1 MNGWEKVETK
11 RLAQLAELLRA
22 KIADNDGWL
31 DFENFMQ
38 LAMHDATL
46 GYYAAGKPAIG
57 AQGDFITAPEL
68 GDLFGRCLAK
78 FIAAC
83 LPASGQ
89 VLELGAGSGKLADV
103 VLNEL
108 TQVHNLTPDYLLL
121 ETSFSLRNKQDELL
135 GASKLA
141 DSYQWISSL
150 PQQFSGVILANEV
163 FDSLPCQVL
172 TLHKHVWHHYGVGLD
187 DQGAFIWKLGPP
199 AASRLTVGLKKL
211 EVAEGYILE
220 INLQAEALVETLAT
234 CLESGVLLII
244 DYGFGHRELRH
255 RDRRDGTLLAHSKHQ
270 VLLDVL
276 SNPGANDLTSHVD
289 FATLA
294 DAAARAGANPAGF
307 TTQSAFLL
315 DLGIL
320 DMVPA
325 QTAQQAT
332 ENYRQSRQL
341 QTLLMPQEMGDLFKV
356 LAVTC
361 GTVSHLPGF
370 GMRNRISEISDTVA

>member
-1 MNGWEKVETK
+1 ME
-11 RLAQLAELLRA
+11 
-22 KIADNDGWL
+22 
-31 DFENFMQ
+31 
-38 LAMHDATL
+38 
-46 GYYAAGKPAIG
+46 IG
-57 AQGDFITAPEL
+57 TARR
-68 GDLFGRCLAK
+68 F
-78 FIAAC
+78 
-83 LPASGQ
+83 
-89 VLELGAGSGKLADV
+89 
-103 VLNEL
+103 
-108 TQVHNLTPDYLLL
+108 T
-121 ETSFSLRNKQDELL
+121 
-135 GASKLA
+135 
-141 DSYQWISSL
+141 
-150 PQQFSGVILANEV
+150 ANRW
-163 FDSLPCQVL
+163 S
-172 TLHKHVWHHYGVGLD
+172 
-187 DQGAFIWKLGPP
+187 
-199 AASRLTVGLKKL
+199 KKL